1 LAIYSHC
8 SIIITTMT
16 RHSFISKLVIFLL
29 ACQSTAAFVSG
40 PAVRVSRPAA
50 FVALE
55 ATKPS
60 SEPDVATMMAV
71 TGSSVPRYNNN
82 SNNKLTKLLTTAAVM
97 VATSPLMALAEE
109 VDDYEYGSVDAP
121 IWIAWVAG
129 VAVILTAFLPVALQ
143 GGEEAFEEMKKKDE
157 KKWGK
162 F

>member
-1 LAIYSHC
+1 
-8 SIIITTMT
+8 MT
-16 RHSFISKLVIFLL
+16 RHSFFSKLIIFLL
-29 ACQSTAAFVSG
+29 ACHSTVAFVSG
-40 PAVRVSRPAA
+40 PTVRVSRPAA
-50 FVALE
+50 FAALA

-60 SEPDVATMMAV
+60 SEQNVATRMAV
-71 TGSSVPRYNNN
+71 TGSDVPKNNR
-82 SNNKLTKLLTTAAVM
+82 NNKFAKLWTAAAVL

-109 VDDYEYGSVDAP
+109 AEDYEYGSVDAP

>member
-1 LAIYSHC
+1 
-8 SIIITTMT
+8 MT
-16 RHSFISKLVIFLL
+16 RHSLFSKLVIFLL
-29 ACQSTAAFVSG
+29 ACQSTVAFVSG

-60 SEPDVATMMAV
+60 SEHDVTTIMAV
-71 TGSSVPRYNNN
+71 TGSNVPNKNNN
-82 SNNKLTKLLTTAAVM
+82 SNKLTKFLTTAAVM

-109 VDDYEYGSVDAP
+109 VDDYEYGRVDAP

-129 VAVILTAFLPVALQ
+129 AAVILTAFLPVALQ